1 MRLKQLREMVSRL
14 DNMPEDTKVSVLEW
28 NESKGTKS
36 KYSIVCLD
44 KNYVGEI
51 VLQIN
56 EEYCID
62 YDGV

>member
-1 MRLKQLREMVSRL
+1 VNLKQLREMVSRL

-36 KYSIVCLD
+36 EYSIVCLE

-56 EEYCID
+56 EKYCIS

>member
-1 MRLKQLREMVSRL
+1 MNLKQLREMVGKL
-14 DNMPEDTKVSVLEW
+14 DNLPEDTKVSVLEW

-36 KYSIVCLD
+36 EYSIVCL
-44 KNYVGEI
+44 KENYVGEI

-56 EEYCID
+56 EKYCIG

>member
-1 MRLKQLREMVSRL
+1 MNLKQLREMVSRL

-36 KYSIVCLD
+36 EYSIVCLE

-56 EEYCID
+56 EKYCIS